1 MEKIKKTILEKLIKA
16 GYWEKSALEI
26 YNEAKK
32 ISEQNRPNY
41 FFHRGIKNYEKLLKK

>member
-1 MEKIKKTILEKLIKA
+1 MEKTKKTILEKLIKA
-16 GYWEKSALEI
+16 GYWEKRALEI